1 MKARPLPLLALCA
14 ATLLAFGCKG
24 EQAPAPEVRP
34 AKPEPA
40 FRAPDIGGP
49 ADATVAAQFAGEF
62 EAVGVEPFWTLD
74 ILNDWVSFSRLNLPA
89 VGALPGERKV
99 GARGMRLE
107 AGPMLVVLVEKPC
120 VHSSGVAY
128 RYTATVRFDRVT
140 YEGCARERA
149 VDEAANAWANG
160 LVDLLA
166 PIDACL
172 GRSRRPASQVTH
184 AYPLNPQEVSVRL
197 LDSDGGR
204 YECIVARSGG
214 GVRYFEPI
222 GDSDVL
228 SGERDPLFTR
238 APEEPPSAPCLKS
251 EEAPGGIGWLTRRVC

>member
-1 MKARPLPLLALCA
+1 
-14 ATLLAFGCKG
+14 
-24 EQAPAPEVRP
+24 
-34 AKPEPA
+34 
-40 FRAPDIGGP
+40 
-49 ADATVAAQFAGEF
+49 ATVAAQFAGEF

-89 VGALPGERKV
+89 VGALPGERKL

-107 AGPMLVVLVEKPC
+107 AGPMLVALVEKPC

-128 RYTATVRFDRVT
+128 RYTATVRYDRVT

-149 VDEAANAWANG
+149 VDEAVNAWANG

-238 APEEPPSAPCLKS
+238 APEEPPAAPCLKS